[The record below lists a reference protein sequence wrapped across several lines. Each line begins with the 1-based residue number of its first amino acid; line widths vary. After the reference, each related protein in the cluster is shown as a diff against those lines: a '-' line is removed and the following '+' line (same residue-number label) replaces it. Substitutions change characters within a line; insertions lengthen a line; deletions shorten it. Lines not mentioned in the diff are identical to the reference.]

1 MAKRILHIVTNV
13 GQYDNGDPTGLWLS
27 GLTTAWDRFEQRGF
41 EQDIASPR
49 GGDVPLDPRSLKFP
63 FRSESA
69 KSWLNNQERMALLK
83 STLPIRSVDPNTY
96 DAICLAGGHGAMFD
110 FTHNSELHNL
120 IANTYE
126 RGAIVASVGHGY
138 CGILNVRLSD
148 GSYLVNGK
156 ILTGPSWKE
165 EKLALA
171 SQKVP
176 YNAEEL
182 AKERGA
188 DYIRWKRPYRGSAA
202 ATNGLVTGH
211 NNSSSGNLVASSVC
225 EELDRLDSLKAKGLE
240 SL

>member
-1 MAKRILHIVTNV
+1 MAKRILHIVTNA

-27 GLTTAWDRFEQRGF
+27 GLTTAWDRFEREGF

-63 FRSESA
+63 FRNESA

-83 STLPIRSVDPNTY
+83 NTPPIRSVDPNTY

-120 IANTYE
+120 IASVYE

-156 ILTGPSWKE
+156 ILTGPSWRE
-165 EKLALA
+165 EKLALV

-182 AKERGA
+182 ARERGA
-188 DYIRWKRPYRGSAA
+188 EYICWKRPYRGSAA
-202 ATNGLVTGH
+202 VTNGLVTGH
-211 NNSSSGNLVASSVC
+211 NNFSSADTVASSVC
-225 EELDRLDSLKAKGLE
+225 DELARLDSLKAKGSEPL
-240 SL
+240 

>member
-1 MAKRILHIVTNV
+1 
-13 GQYDNGDPTGLWLS
+13 
-27 GLTTAWDRFEQRGF
+27 
-41 EQDIASPR
+41 
-49 GGDVPLDPRSLKFP
+49 
-63 FRSESA
+63 
-69 KSWLNNQERMALLK
+69 
-83 STLPIRSVDPNTY
+83 
-96 DAICLAGGHGAMFD
+96 MFD

-120 IANTYE
+120 IASIYE

-188 DYIRWKRPYRGSAA
+188 DYIRTKPYRGTAA

-211 NNSSSGNLVASSVC
+211 NNSSSGNLVAFSVC
-225 EELDRLDSLKAKGLE
+225 EELARLDSLKAKGSEPL
-240 SL
+240 